1 MKLYYYPETDSLYIE
16 LKPEPGVKTREVAS
30 GLNVDLDVNG
40 EVVGF
45 DIDFA
50 SKRSDLSTLETFAL
64 PVRATDAA

>member
-1 MKLYYYPETDSLYIE
+1 MKLHYYPETDSLYIE
-16 LKPEPGVKTREVAS
+16 LKPEPGARTREVAS
-30 GLNVDLDVNG
+30 GLNVGLDANG

>member
-1 MKLYYYPETDSLYIE
+1 MILTSLNITGFGRLAE
-16 LKPEPGVKTREVAS
+16 RRFDFAS